1 MLKKYSESLTQLE
14 YLQELDAGETISISQ
29 IPDSLN
35 FVSDSQDVKP
45 INDLYD
51 TDYDSFFVEI
61 ANGDY
66 SLVMGMYGIIPYL
79 DKTCYKIA

>member
-1 MLKKYSESLTQLE
+1 MLKKYSESNQLE
-14 YLQELDAGETISISQ
+14 YLQALDSGETISISQ

-61 ANGDY
+61 ADGDY

-79 DKTCYKIA
+79 DKTCYKVT